1 MIETDGSGGGI
12 FANRDAAMRYAATE
26 SDHRPEAVRIARA
39 RSLFC
44 GPGSNSSA

>member
-39 RSLFC
+39 PIELRI
-44 GPGSNSSA
+44 